1 MNRFYLA
8 LVSLIVITKPV
19 RSTSAATTI
28 WGRSG
33 PSNRDVVGAMHNSSK
48 ITLPVYSLGVF
59 TTDNV
64 KIHFSDI
71 FHLTSAHPTHYLS
84 FLFGHTKSW
93 IADFIVG
100 DTENFLLI
108 QRNPAP
114 DPDAHC
120 AELNKF
126 GSSRLITQIDDL
138 PNLAIGPSG
147 HLQLGVGL
155 IKTNEHSIETNNR
168 LLIATAFDN
177 TILFSSEG
185 VVASYWSVVTW
196 ESCTEFF
203 QSSRSLLV
211 GVTSFHANASD
222 YAHRWEP
229 INDIYDFNFE
239 SRVLLLIYTV
249 ITLGALLSAG
259 TWIILYKWLKK
270 DVDIMT
276 NKKVKLEMG
285 LWGTQVLWKRIQKDV
300 FRPPPCRFLFISLI
314 SNGTFLLVSVSLGLI
329 IACIRH
335 LMTRAVGVD
344 LFLLTGVILIGSVS
358 QGIAMET
365 LRRELKFIG
374 KQALRWNE
382 HSCLLKGVVALFLR
396 LPILLGAL
404 CILCTH
410 FTKWHVMEDS
420 ETLYTYS
427 QRVVLPTISLLSICT
442 LAIGAGSAFPF
453 KLNTPLQTRNP
464 QRVFL
469 LEEVGGSLIPNA
481 HPSHTKRIFVLS
493 VIVPFLII
501 VPPLWIHFGV
511 LFGNLWIGIA
521 HLKLIGLTA
530 STFLISWIS
539 FATSNLNTCY
549 TLLHRGDYHWWW
561 KTVYYN
567 SLSAS
572 FVVLFLLLFLPFST
586 AETLP
591 FTLTLFVCF
600 AALLSTIGFY
610 SQYAFIRYIYLTLKA
625 E

>member
-1 MNRFYLA
+1 MNRLYLA
-8 LVSLIVITKPV
+8 LASLLAITNPCRSKPSLIPNSITHSV
-19 RSTSAATTI
+19 DAIS
-28 WGRSG
+28 
-33 PSNRDVVGAMHNSSK
+33 NSSK

-71 FHLTSAHPTHYLS
+71 FHLTNAHSTHYLS

-93 IADFIVG
+93 IADFIIG
-100 DTENFLLI
+100 EPESFLLI

-126 GSSRLITQIDDL
+126 GSSRLITQIDGL

-177 TILFSSEG
+177 AILFSSEG

-203 QSSRSLLV
+203 QSSRPLLI
-211 GVTSFHANASD
+211 GVTSSGGLNASD

-229 INDIYDFNFE
+229 INNIYDFNFE

-270 DVDIMT
+270 DVDIMS

-300 FRPPPCRFLFISLI
+300 FRPPTCRFLFISLI

-335 LMTRAVGVD
+335 LMTRTVEID

-374 KQALRWNE
+374 KQARRWNE

-396 LPILLGAL
+396 LPLLLGAL

-469 LEEVGGSLIPNA
+469 LEEVGGSIIPKA

-530 STFLISWIS
+530 CTFLISWIS

-549 TLLHRGDYHWWW
+549 SLLHRGDYHWWW

-567 SLSAS
+567 SLAAS
-572 FVVLFLLLFLPFST
+572 FVVLFLLFFLPFST

-610 SQYAFIRYIYLTLKA
+610 SQYAFIRYIYLTLKPD
-625 E
+625 